1 MGQQIKARQERRW
14 LRKQPPM
21 RVVPSRRGLVVTF
34 LGVAAL
40 GYATGVGAWLLQQ
53 QLAAPTEIRR

>member
-1 MGQQIKARQERRW
+1 
-14 LRKQPPM
+14 M

-40 GYATGVGAWLLQQ
+40 GYATGIAAWMLRGQFLEP
-53 QLAAPTEIRR
+53 LVETRP